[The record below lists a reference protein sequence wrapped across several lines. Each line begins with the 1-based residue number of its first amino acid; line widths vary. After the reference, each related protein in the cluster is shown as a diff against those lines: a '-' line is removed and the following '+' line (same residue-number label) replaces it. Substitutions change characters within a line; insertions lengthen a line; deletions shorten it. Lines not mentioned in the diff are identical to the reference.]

1 MSTLPNRL
9 NADMTQRVVVPPPV
23 RGDWQLSPEL
33 GIERRLLDRVG
44 GEVARATSVVRYAPG
59 SSFAAHTHGGGEE
72 IFVLDGIFSDE
83 TGDWSAG
90 SYLRN
95 PPGSTHT
102 PFSQKGCLLFVKLW
116 QFTKGDTESVRI
128 DTGKARWHQGLV
140 PGLTVQ
146 PLHEHAGVST
156 ALVRWAPHTHFNPH
170 VHSGGEE
177 IYVLD
182 GVFEDEHGRYP
193 AHTWLRNPR
202 WSRHTPFTGPEGAL
216 IYVKVGLIDAPLVNF
231 SHGD

>member
-1 MSTLPNRL
+1 MSALPNRL

-23 RGDWQLSPEL
+23 PGDWQLSREL
-33 GIERRLLDRVG
+33 GIERHLLDRVG
-44 GEVARATSVVRYAPG
+44 AEVARATSVVRYAPG

-83 TGDWSAG
+83 TGDWPAG

-102 PFSQKGCLLFVKLW
+102 PFSEKGCLLFVKLW
-116 QFTKGDTESVRI
+116 QFTEGDIESIRI
-128 DTGKARWHQGLV
+128 DTSKARWHQGLV

-156 ALVRWAPHTHFNPH
+156 ALVRWAPHTRFNPH

-202 WSRHTPFTGPEGAL
+202 WSQHTPFTGPEGAL

-231 SHGD
+231 SHSD